1 MAKKP
6 VSDTEAASVQLSAV
20 AEKELLS
27 VRQHHLLYQL
37 AQPNLATASPLLLAG
52 GITHWEKLGC
62 VGYIPES
69 SLLEATVTINR
80 ATGYSGGLCALGST
94 EYVRFFVD
102 WNDGAGWQD
111 VGVSSVQVHD
121 ISDAPPGQQHPLQY
135 LVRHFLDTS
144 GRRRFCLTP
153 VLPKVRA
160 VLSWNTLPPLNP
172 NQLPHFGN
180 RVDTR
185 IQIRKRSFFTLGEL
199 VTTLSPSVIQSSTL
213 LQLADLDTQ
222 VQLNPQPLPPKASP
236 EAAEATSE
244 ADNMRFAYA
253 LTRGTVQRSQFAGSA
268 PSDAEGLFD
277 VGLKVDFPAFLK
289 FFDSTK
295 ANTDYEQLTCVALSP
310 QIDTLGA
317 IVRIKQSGAYTTG
330 LCGTGS
336 KEYVS
341 FWADWNNNGTFDE
354 YLGTTSVDVHNIDRP
369 GDEPLD
375 YAVQLPTT
383 KFFAHLQACNAPK
396 IIGIRAV
403 LSWNTPPS
411 TTDPNDLQTY
421 GNRVDVRVQ
430 LRPAGAPPVKGVG
443 FKWYAVGS
451 VPVEQISATTHLA
464 NPGDRPWG
472 GMINVTGRISTD
484 VTMDT
489 YYSVEWK
496 PAAASDLAYQ
506 PVTTSQTFTLET
518 FPTPVTT
525 FTQTL
530 IAGRWFRNV
539 ERALVFPPT
548 FERDALLAEWHAGG
562 IADGLYTL
570 RVQVTADD
578 PATVASPTLTSSE
591 TISIL
596 VCNTGFEV
604 NPGFGSAVN
613 PAYTLDIVIDGGDCK
628 QYSRRAAI
636 TVEGHLR
643 VIHPYFSGFSL
654 SLEPSAHNHGAVLT
668 PSSDSYNAIGDT
680 GHANLPWNLATT
692 AQLDP
697 CGYVVTIYASDR
709 TILNSNQSSSHHATK
724 SVGLSVIA

>member
-6 VSDTEAASVQLSAV
+6 DSDAEAASVRISAV

-27 VRQHHLLYQL
+27 VRQHHLLYQI
-37 AQPNLATASPLLLAG
+37 AQPVLATASPLLQIG
-52 GITHWEKLGC
+52 GITHWESLGC

-69 SLLEATVTINR
+69 SLLEATITIKQP
-80 ATGYSGGLCALGST
+80 TGYSGGLCALGST

-102 WNDGAGWQD
+102 WNDGNGWQNA
-111 VGVSSVQVHD
+111 GVSTVQVHD

-135 LVRHFLDTS
+135 LVRHLLDTT
-144 GRRRFCLTP
+144 GKRKFCLTP

-160 VLSWNTLPPLNP
+160 VLSWNTPPSLNP
-172 NQLPHFGN
+172 NQLPQFGN

-185 IQIRKRSFFTLGEL
+185 IQIRKRPFFTLREL
-199 VTTLSPSVIQSSTL
+199 VTTLSPSVLQSSPL

-222 VQLNPQPLPPKASP
+222 VQLNPQTATLASQ
-236 EAAEATSE
+236 ESAEVTSE

-253 LTRGTVQRSQFAGSA
+253 LTQGTVQRSQFARSA
-268 PSDAEGLFD
+268 APEAEGLFD
-277 VGLKVDFPAFLK
+277 IGLKVDFPAFLK

-295 ANTDYEQLTCVALSP
+295 ANTDYEQLTCVALNP

-317 IVRIKQSGAYTTG
+317 VVRIKQSGAYTTG
-330 LCGTGS
+330 LCRNGS
-336 KEYVS
+336 KEYVA

-354 YLGTTSVDVHNIDRP
+354 YLGTTSVDVYNITRP
-369 GDEPLD
+369 ADEPLD

-383 KFFAHLQACNAPK
+383 KFFSHLQACNAPK

-403 LSWNTPPS
+403 LSWNSPPS

-430 LRPAGAPPVKGVG
+430 LRPGVPTKDGVG

-506 PVTTSQTFTLET
+506 PVTTSQVFNLET
-518 FPTPVTT
+518 FPIPATT
-525 FTQTL
+525 LTQTL

-570 RVQVTADD
+570 RVQVTADN
-578 PATVASPTLTSSE
+578 PAVVSSPTLTSSE

-613 PAYTLDIVIDGGDCK
+613 PAYTLDIIIDGGDCK
-628 QYSRRAAI
+628 QYSKAAAI
-636 TVEGHLR
+636 TVRGHLR
-643 VIHPYFSGFSL
+643 VIHPYYSGFSL

-668 PSSDSYNAIGDT
+668 PSSDSYDAIGDP
-680 GHANLPWNLATT
+680 GHSNLPWELATT

-697 CGYVVTIYASDR
+697 CGYVVTIHATDR